1 MKKCCSALL
10 FLPLFCAADA
20 KVIENYRYY
29 NVSATEKGRLLDAL
43 NKASPIRE
51 DGETFH
57 GHTKYHIGW
66 QYWWDKREKHCAL
79 TKVEITLTLTYTM
92 PKLASAS
99 DEVKQVWDAWYPNLA
114 LHEERHGKLAKDT
127 AALMDQKLNAIGPRD
142 NCRALEKDVNKQANA
157 LMAELKKA
165 NKHYDNQ
172 TNHGETE
179 GAWLHL
185 HL

>member
-1 MKKCCSALL
+1 MKKLPVILL
-10 FLPLFCAADA
+10 FLPLLCSADA

-29 NVSATEKGRLLDAL
+29 NVSASEKGRLLSAL

-51 DGETFH
+51 DGQTFH

-66 QYWWDKREKHCAL
+66 KYWWKTREKQCAL
-79 TKVEITLTLTYTM
+79 TKVETTLTLTYTM
-92 PKLASAS
+92 PKLVSAS

-114 LHEERHGKLAKDT
+114 LHEERHGKLAKEA
-127 AALMDQKLNAIGPRD
+127 AALMDQKLNAIGPQE
-142 NCRALEKDVNKQANA
+142 NCRTLEKDLNKQAQA
-157 LMAELKKA
+157 IMAELKKA
-165 NKHYDNQ
+165 NKQYDKD